1 MARKRSA
8 VLGERVSIPI
18 AIIGKVASMQTFA
31 LPPAIAQLVLARN
44 AVRDHYRRI
53 LTREGSDVDLAF
65 TLDGNLIGDI
75 GEAIAVELFG
85 VKLVAARS
93 NEGVDGHAPDG
104 RSVQV
109 KVTGTRRGPAFRCIE
124 TKADHL
130 LFWISTWKRRQAQSC
145 SMGPNIWSQD
155 TSPKFSPISGWS
167 PGDRSLMPIV
177 SSRPLIGCQSFS
189 GQLPENRATFKLRA

>member
-1 MARKRSA
+1 
-8 VLGERVSIPI
+8 
-18 AIIGKVASMQTFA
+18 MQTFA

-53 LTREGSDVDLAF
+53 LIREGSDVDLAF

-93 NEGVDGHAPDG
+93 NQGIDGHAPDG

-109 KVTGTRRGPAFRCIE
+109 KVTGTRRGPAFRCSE

-130 LFWISTWKRRQAQSC
+130 LFLDLNVETATGTVMFNGPEHLVTKYLPEFFANQRMVTRRQIIDA
-145 SMGPNIWSQD
+145 D
-155 TSPKFSPISGWS
+155 RLVSPADRLPILTGAISRNPADLLPPSSSP
-167 PGDRSLMPIV
+167 
-177 SSRPLIGCQSFS
+177 
-189 GQLPENRATFKLRA
+189 E